1 MRPWPLPAPTH
12 MLVLWALCRC
22 CCGCPVPVLASER
35 PRCTLDGT
43 RGLACLPAMHAW
55 PAQEC
60 WRLVTEG
67 VQQALKHTLLLFDAF
82 YDVEAKVAGCMCC
95 V

>member
-1 MRPWPLPAPTH
+1 
-12 MLVLWALCRC
+12 
-22 CCGCPVPVLASER
+22 
-35 PRCTLDGT
+35 
-43 RGLACLPAMHAW
+43 MHAW